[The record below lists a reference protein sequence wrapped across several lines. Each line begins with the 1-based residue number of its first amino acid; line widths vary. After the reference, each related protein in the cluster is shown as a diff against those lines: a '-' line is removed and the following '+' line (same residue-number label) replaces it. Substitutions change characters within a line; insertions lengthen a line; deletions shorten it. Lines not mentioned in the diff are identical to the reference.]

1 MRWRWN
7 AVMFAWRTWLPI
19 LALLLAGCRPD
30 ASRVAELDAAGA
42 AELRANVTGHPRL
55 IHFWATTCPPCVA
68 EFPQLATLAGEIKAK
83 GVEFIT
89 ISFDPAGDT
98 AKVDAFLAR
107 HDPSGN
113 GRHFLWNGGKASQV
127 SEAIDP
133 DWTGAIPH
141 SLVVA
146 PGGQIVWRH
155 VGPADPDEVRRVLTK
170 TPAPLET
177 PK

>member
-1 MRWRWN
+1 
-7 AVMFAWRTWLPI
+7 MFAWRTWLPI

-30 ASRVAELDAAGA
+30 ASRVARLDAAGA
-42 AELRANVTGHPRL
+42 AELRANESGHPRL

-68 EFPQLATLAGEIKAK
+68 EFPHLAALAGELRAK
-83 GVEFIT
+83 GIEFVT
-89 ISFDPAGDT
+89 ISFDEPGDA
-98 AKVDAFLAR
+98 AKVDAFLAH
-107 HDPSGN
+107 HDPTGN
-113 GRHFLWNGGKASQV
+113 GRHFLWTGGKASQV

-155 VGPADPDEVRRVLTK
+155 IGPVEPDEVRRVVAEL
-170 TPAPLET
+170 PGH
-177 PK
+177 